1 MSKPDSVIPSPATGG
16 GSGRGLGSGG
26 DSQGVVGTEVLKVAS
41 SVVLGSALS
50 VKSLNLL
57 TLVSG
62 GGSGCGLGR
71 CVSGS
76 PIADLEMDEAAS
88 HV

>member
-1 MSKPDSVIPSPATGG
+1 MDVPHSMLAE
-16 GSGRGLGSGG
+16 
-26 DSQGVVGTEVLKVAS
+26 EVLKVAS

-50 VKSLNLL
+50 VKSLNIL

-71 CVSGS
+71 CVLGS
-76 PIADLEMDEAAS
+76 PGADLVKEEGVS
-88 HV
+88 KV

>member
-1 MSKPDSVIPSPATGG
+1 MDVPHSMLAE
-16 GSGRGLGSGG
+16 
-26 DSQGVVGTEVLKVAS
+26 EVLKVAS

-62 GGSGCGLGR
+62 GGSGCGLSKY
-71 CVSGS
+71 VSGS
-76 PIADLEMDEAAS
+76 PSADLIKEEAVS
-88 HV
+88 EV